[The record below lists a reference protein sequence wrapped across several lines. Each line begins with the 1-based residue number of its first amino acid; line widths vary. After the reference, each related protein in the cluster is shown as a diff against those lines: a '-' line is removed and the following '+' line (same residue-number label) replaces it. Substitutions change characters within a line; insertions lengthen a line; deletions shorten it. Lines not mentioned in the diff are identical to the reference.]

1 MTLQP
6 TIATPGR
13 AQRTAGAGSGDDAE
27 QHAAAADA
35 KEAP

>member
-13 AQRTAGAGSGDDAE
+13 AQRTAGAIVHPQSGE
-27 QHAAAADA
+27 QT
-35 KEAP
+35 